1 MSEKSA
7 ESDSWSS
14 VLEKIE
20 RDLAAVEAALDDDA
34 PNADRSI
41 PTPTPGA
48 LPSEPMP
55 VELAPRAE
63 YLLVRTRSLEA
74 RARADKDRIA
84 TSLLALAGRH
94 QARESGRTGRVV
106 DIAG

>member
-1 MSEKSA
+1 V
-7 ESDSWSS
+7 SDSWST

-20 RDLAAVEAALDDDA
+20 RDLAAVEAALDDEA

-41 PTPTPGA
+41 PVPTAPS
-48 LPSEPMP
+48 LPNQPLP

-74 RARADKDRIA
+74 RAAADKDRIA
-84 TSLLALAGRH
+84 SSLLALAGRN
-94 QARESGRTGRVV
+94 QASESGRTGRVV
-106 DIAG
+106 DLAG

>member
-1 MSEKSA
+1 V
-7 ESDSWSS
+7 SDSWSS

-20 RDLAAVEAALDDDA
+20 RDLAAVEAALDDEA

-41 PTPTPGA
+41 PTPAARP

-63 YLLVRTRSLEA
+63 YLLVRTRALEA
-74 RARADKDRIA
+74 RALADKDRIA
-84 TSLLALAGRH
+84 QSLLALAGRH
-94 QARESGRTGRVV
+94 QSPESGRTGRLV
-106 DIAG
+106 DLAG

>member
-1 MSEKSA
+1 MSENA
-7 ESDSWSS
+7 VVSDSWSS

-41 PTPTPGA
+41 PTPSPRS

-74 RARADKDRIA
+74 RALADKDRIA
-84 TSLLALAGRH
+84 TSLRALAGRH
-94 QARESGRTGRVV
+94 QAPESGRTGRVV

>member
-1 MSEKSA
+1 M
-7 ESDSWSS
+7 SDSWSS

-20 RDLAAVEAALDDDA
+20 RDLAAVEAALDDEA

-41 PTPTPGA
+41 PTPAARA

-63 YLLVRTRSLEA
+63 YLLVRTRELEA
-74 RARADKDRIA
+74 RALADKDRIA
-84 TSLLALAGRH
+84 ASLLALAGRH
-94 QARESGRTGRVV
+94 QAPEPGRTGRLV
-106 DIAG
+106 DLAG

>member
-1 MSEKSA
+1 VT
-7 ESDSWSS
+7 DSWSS

-20 RDLAAVEAALDDDA
+20 RDLAAVEAALDDA
-34 PNADRSI
+34 AANADRSI
-41 PTPTPGA
+41 PTPSA
-48 LPSEPMP
+48 QSLPNEPMP

-74 RARADKDRIA
+74 RALADKDRIA
-84 TSLLALAGRH
+84 SSLLALAGRH
-94 QARESGRTGRVV
+94 LALESGRTGRVV

>member
-1 MSEKSA
+1 V
-7 ESDSWSS
+7 SDSWSS

-41 PTPTPGA
+41 PTPAASRIPSEA
-48 LPSEPMP
+48 LPDEPMP

-63 YLLVRTRSLEA
+63 YLLVRTRELEA
-74 RARADKDRIA
+74 RALADKDRIA
-84 TSLLALAGRH
+84 ASLLALAGRH
-94 QARESGRTGRVV
+94 QALESGRTGRLV
-106 DIAG
+106 DLAG